1 MSKIC
6 RTFAPEF
13 QKIMKKMQYIQPKMD
28 TVVMP
33 ERAMMEFQSS
43 PNLDPHYT
51 PAPTRGGYSP
61 VPGNE

>member
-1 MSKIC
+1 
-6 RTFAPEF
+6 
-13 QKIMKKMQYIQPKMD
+13 MKKMQYIQPKMD

-43 PNLDPHYT
+43 PNLDPH
-51 PAPTRGGYSP
+51 APTRGGYSP